1 MKMVENPASILI
13 IRMGNVPMVDAT
25 GIRILKEVNAEI
37 KKRGGKLIISEVI
50 SEQVLEELKRTRLL
64 FQIGKANV
72 TPTFEKAL
80 ERMHEIYH
88 K

>member
-1 MKMVENPASILI
+1 M
-13 IRMGNVPMVDAT
+13 
-25 GIRILKEVNAEI
+25 
-37 KKRGGKLIISEVI
+37 GGKLIISEVI
-50 SEQVLEELKRTRLL
+50 SKRVLKELKKTRLL